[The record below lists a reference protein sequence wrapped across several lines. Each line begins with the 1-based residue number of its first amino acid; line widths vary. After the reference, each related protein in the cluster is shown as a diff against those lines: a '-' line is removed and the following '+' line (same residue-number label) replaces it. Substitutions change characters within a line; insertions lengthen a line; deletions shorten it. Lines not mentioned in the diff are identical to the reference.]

1 MIYVFNGKNVNIPDK
16 VIENYVNKLG
26 ITEMDA
32 IQMWLDD
39 NDYTTNEQVEELT
52 AKAKANKTD
61 KIVVTNKTKRKQV
74 DRKPKEKPTKEFL
87 IDLLWQTLQAL
98 ENTENVKITNKS
110 KLIEFCYNGKE
121 FKLDLIEKRVKK

>member
-74 DRKPKEKPTKEFL
+74 DRKPKENPTKEFL